1 MDDDPMRL
9 AWSILPI
16 LCAIALVVAVIM
28 LWRKHRSMWLIVA
41 MIGLAIEIV
50 MHIVDFL
57 LPGLSQVLPMIY
69 LVWQLVAVLFAVG
82 LLGYA
87 IETTKRR

>member
-1 MDDDPMRL
+1 MDDDPMQL

-16 LCAIALVVAVIM
+16 LCVIALLVAVIM

-50 MHIVDFL
+50 LYILNSVV
-57 LPGLSQVLPMIY
+57 PGVLQVFPMVF

>member
-50 MHIVDFL
+50 LYILNSVV
-57 LPGLSQVLPMIY
+57 PGVLQVFPMVF

-87 IETTKRR
+87 IETTRRR